1 MQLGVTD
8 HKTPVVELPFTT
20 AFSVEELGKTLSICV
35 HFFAFLK
42 MSYGSTWGLNLA
54 TCAP

>member
-20 AFSVEELGKTLSICV
+20 AFYVEELGKTLSICV
-35 HFFAFLK
+35 HIFAFLK